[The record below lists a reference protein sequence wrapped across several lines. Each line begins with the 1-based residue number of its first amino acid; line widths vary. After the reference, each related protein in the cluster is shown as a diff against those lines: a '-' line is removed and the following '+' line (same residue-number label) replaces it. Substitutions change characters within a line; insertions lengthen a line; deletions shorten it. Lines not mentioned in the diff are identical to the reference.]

1 MNLGPRA
8 QEFWNRENLSGP
20 RPLPAK
26 RALAVKP
33 LHADNPL
40 LYLEPPAAA
49 SGGPTLKTDA
59 HHARRQPTRLA
70 LWVEA
75 WLEEAQSFSWLTS
88 AFFHSSVI
96 VLLSVLMLSDRGK
109 GPELWLEGTF
119 QPDLGDSIDLEETTL
134 SADGGDFSVSEEST
148 SVWPALGSSLSVNLT
163 EPVETRSLTMEQ
175 TPISSIAS
183 AELVS
188 DLLANR
194 GGGLEGRDPATR
206 RRLALGSGGSEASES
221 AVELGLAWLAA
232 HQGPDGGW
240 RFNLEANPRCGGVC
254 RDSGF
259 VESTTASTGLALL
272 CFLGAGYTQHEGPY
286 QEVVS
291 QGLYYL
297 VDRMMI
303 TSRGGDLR
311 DLTLLDQLGEGSPRI
326 RKSGDMYSHGIAT
339 LALCEGY
346 ALTRDEDL
354 AQPAQLAID
363 FIVYAQHE
371 KGGWRYEPKEPGDTT
386 VSGWQVA
393 ALKSGLLGDLN
404 IPRDVWYRAEEFF
417 DSVQDDRGATYGY
430 QSPSTNRRSTSA
442 VGLLCRMMLG
452 WPKDHSPLR
461 RGLVRIADENPVQNN
476 MYFNYYATQALHHI
490 GGSGWKRWN
499 LRMREHLVESQATTG
514 HERGSWYFKE
524 AWSDRGGRLY
534 TTTLAILTLEVYYRY
549 LPMYHDAFVD
559 QAP

>member
-1 MNLGPRA
+1 MILGPRA
-8 QEFWNRENLSGP
+8 HEFWNRENLSGP
-20 RPLPAK
+20 KPLPAK

-33 LHADNPL
+33 LHADIPP

-49 SGGPTLKTDA
+49 PGRPTLKTDA
-59 HHARRQPTRLA
+59 QHARRQPTGLA

-88 AFFHSSVI
+88 AFFHSSII
-96 VLLSVLMLSDRGK
+96 VLLSVLMLSDRGQ

-119 QPDLGDSIDLEETTL
+119 QPDLGDAIDLEETTL
-134 SADGGDFSVSEEST
+134 SVDGGDFSISQESS
-148 SVWPALGSSLSVNLT
+148 SVLPALGSSLSVNLT
-163 EPVETRSLTMEQ
+163 DPVEARPLAMEQ
-175 TPISSIAS
+175 TPIGAIAS

-194 GGGLEGRDPATR
+194 GGGLEGRDPANR
-206 RRLALGSGGSEASES
+206 RRLALGGGGSEASES

-232 HQGPDGGW
+232 HQWPDGGW
-240 RFNLEANPRCGGVC
+240 RFNLEANPRCGGEC

-297 VDRMMI
+297 VDRMVI

-311 DLTLLDQLGEGSPRI
+311 DLTMLDQLGEGSPRI

-363 FIVYAQHE
+363 FIVYAQH
-371 KGGWRYEPKEPGDTT
+371 KNGGWRYEPKEPGDTT

-393 ALKSGLLGDLN
+393 ALKSGLLGGLN
-404 IPRDVWYRAEEFF
+404 IPRDVWYRAEDFF
-417 DSVQDDRGATYGY
+417 NSVEDDRGATYGY
-430 QSPSTNRRSTSA
+430 QTPSTNRRSTSA

-452 WPKDHSPLR
+452 WPKDHFPLR
-461 RGLVRIADENPVQNN
+461 RGLVRIAEENPVQNN

-499 LRMREHLVESQATTG
+499 LRMREHLVETQATVG

-534 TTTLAILTLEVYYRY
+534 TTTLSILTLEVYYRY
-549 LPMYHDAFVD
+549 LPMYHEAFVD
-559 QAP
+559 RAP